1 VFFTINFETFTF
13 KFRLETYSTTT
24 VCPRIACSI
33 TPFVKNPSFN
43 YQVEQLYLNCSQSLS
58 NLTIIQTVQRR
69 FDETHSQQY
78 QSFWDDSTNMTF
90 IETPT
95 KIIYIW
101 YSLPGM
107 HIHKDGYPYS
117 TDAQYYYMNGAAR
130 ITQKDKWQVSL
141 QSICGSLLK
150 LFGTF

>member
-1 VFFTINFETFTF
+1 MFFTINFETFTL

-33 TPFVKNPSFN
+33 TPSLKNPSLN

-58 NLTIIQTVQRR
+58 NLTITHIVQRT
-69 FDETHSQQY
+69 FHETHARQY

-90 IETPT
+90 IETST
-95 KIIYIW
+95 QIIYIW

-107 HIHKDGYPYS
+107 HIDKDGILISP
-117 TDAQYYYMNGAAR
+117 MLN
-130 ITQKDKWQVSL
+130 I
-141 QSICGSLLK
+141 II
-150 LFGTF
+150 